1 MGKSLFEK
9 KKKNQQKK
17 FALNRTEHYHSQQSV
32 SSWWSNM
39 AAHTELVQSCSKTW
53 SVEACWPSLV
63 RLNNSLLCF
72 VTHSIWRTNPCECN
86 YQYRRRI
93 DSSRTNKL
101 IINKTA
107 ASSWLNDV
115 HWLKENYEGKSHQWW
130 RTCITAHAKHLANM
144 TEKGKSQ
151 WIIAVQSLLFIFFN
165 CNHDNYNL
173 LKTVYSGGF
182 VCISS
187 CFNTWL
193 TSKLFV

>member
-1 MGKSLFEK
+1 MLATKGLMGKSLFEK

-151 WIIAVQSLLFIFFN
+151 WIIEQFSHYCSSFL
-165 CNHDNYNL
+165 
-173 LKTVYSGGF
+173 TVTMIIIT
-182 VCISS
+182 C
-187 CFNTWL
+187 
-193 TSKLFV
+193 